1 MRKKI
6 LWGILIASILLNIVL
21 ATLLISHKIADAE
34 KYRPYNNLRPRIEQQ
49 IISDYLKHKREQ

>member
-21 ATLLISHKIADAE
+21 ATLLISHKIVDAE
-34 KYRPYNNLRPRIEQQ
+34 KHRPYNNLRPRIEQQ
-49 IISDYLKHKREQ
+49 IISDYLKHRKEQ